1 MNIMQ
6 LLVLTKEQIMANLW
20 KSAFDHDADIEVV
33 GTVTSPDEIAEN
45 NHCYDV
51 VLVCVLRHEEEGLQ
65 WVYEIRQSQAASKI
79 AVVGIPLDK
88 SGLLKFV
95 EAGATGFIPPDADVE
110 EAREILLGIYQ
121 GEATLDEEVVPLLIA
136 RLRSLRNN
144 YSPPDTQGKKL
155 ELLTP
160 RESEVLELIARKM
173 TNREIAAELIIEVGT
188 VKNHVH
194 SILEKLEFD
203 SRYEAA
209 TYYVSHFKAGTPAAD

>member
-1 MNIMQ
+1 MDTMQ
-6 LLVLTKEQIMANLW
+6 LLVLTKEPIMANLW
-20 KSAFDHDADIEVV
+20 QAAFDDDAVIEVV
-33 GTVTSPDEIAEN
+33 GTVTTPDEITGAN
-45 NHCYDV
+45 YSYDA
-51 VLVCVLRHEEEGLQ
+51 VLVCVLRHEDEGLQ

-88 SGLLKFV
+88 ISLLKFV
-95 EAGATGFIPPDADVE
+95 EAGATGFIPPDANVN
-110 EAREILLGIYQ
+110 EAREILLGIHH
-121 GEATLDEEVVPLLIA
+121 GEAILDEEVVPLLID
-136 RLRSLRNN
+136 RLRSLRSS

-160 RESEVLELIARKM
+160 RESEVLELIVRKM
-173 TNREIAAELIIEVGT
+173 TNREIATELIIEVGT

-209 TYYVSHFKAGTPAAD
+209 TYYISHVKAGAYAAD